1 MSKVKV
7 EAKGFDL
14 PPEGLWVSPSGK
26 MMPVQ
31 EHLLAIRDRP
41 DLFDLSRNEVPQDL
55 DQVRKIAEN
64 LISKGWTRYRY
75 LDGKYHF
82 EVDDVGKRIG
92 LIDEILGKAQAI
104 PQELVVITPMGGK
117 TLEGT
122 VKDVPDRVIMRFAAA
137 KKMDKWAWS
146 SLK

>member
-1 MSKVKV
+1 MSK
-7 EAKGFDL
+7 AKASGFDL
-14 PPEGLWVSPSGK
+14 PPKSLWVSPDGK

-41 DLFDLSRNEVPQDL
+41 DLFGLSRNEVPQDL
-55 DQVRKIAEN
+55 DQVRKIAEG
-64 LISKGWTRYRY
+64 LIARGWTRYRY
-75 LDGKYHF
+75 LDGRYHF
-82 EVDDVGKRIG
+82 EVDDARKRIG
-92 LIDEILGKAQAI
+92 LVDKILGKAHAV
-104 PQELVVITPMGGK
+104 PQGLVAITPTGGK

-122 VKDVPDRVIMRFAAA
+122 VQDVLDRVIMRLVA

>member
-1 MSKVKV
+1 MSKVK
-7 EAKGFDL
+7 ASGFDL
-14 PPEGLWVSPSGK
+14 PPEGLWVSPGGK

-41 DLFDLSRNEVPQDL
+41 DLFGLSRNEVPRNL
-55 DQVRKIAEN
+55 DQVRKIAED

-82 EVDDVGKRIG
+82 EVDAARKRIG
-92 LIDEILGKAQAI
+92 LVDEILGKAHAI
-104 PQELVVITPMGGK
+104 PQELVVITPLGGK

-122 VKDVPDRVIMRFAAA
+122 VQDVLDRVIMRFAA
-137 KKMDKWAWS
+137 KKMDKWSWS
-146 SLK
+146 SLRIKK